1 MSILGI
7 HLHSSY
13 VDIGEGD
20 IKMALSAKLNGRSQN
35 CS

>member
-13 VDIGEGD
+13 VVVGEGD
-20 IKMALSAKLNGRSQN
+20 IKIALSTKLNSGSQT